1 MVANPYVVPPTD
13 PTLEPLM
20 SRIEDPF
27 SADFCNLVDG
37 CYELMIQMIAR
48 MFVHAEETTDD
59 LSLLADVT
67 VGMMMDVV
75 QPLGNALTLLPAG
88 PSHPGRTA
96 GPSFR
101 LSRSASIPTPTTPA
115 PATR

>member
-1 MVANPYVVPPTD
+1 
-13 PTLEPLM
+13 
-20 SRIEDPF
+20 
-27 SADFCNLVDG
+27 
-37 CYELMIQMIAR
+37 IQMIAR

-88 PSHPGRTA
+88 PSHPGMTA

-101 LSRSASIPTPTTPA
+101 LTRSASIPTHRSSAWPVFRERLSELATYCRFLQAETRTP
-115 PATR
+115 PPVLKE